1 MQKKSASSVI
11 KDSIEML
18 PVYFNEKNKNSEYE
32 FNLIMGRI
40 VGFVE
45 CGLLTQKQMDF
56 FIDYALKKYDEIELT
71 KS

>member
-1 MQKKSASSVI
+1 MHKKAANDVI
-11 KDSIEML
+11 KNSIEML
-18 PVYFNEKNKNSEYE
+18 PVYFNEKGKNSEYE

-45 CGLLTQKQMDF
+45 CGLITQKQMDF
-56 FIDYALKKYDEIELT
+56 FIDYALKKYDEIEFT

>member
-1 MQKKSASSVI
+1 MLKKTAGAIV

-18 PVYFNEKNKNSEYE
+18 PVYFNEKGKNSEYE

-56 FIDYALKKYDEIELT
+56 FIDYALKKYDEIEFT